1 MKGCGYCAK
10 NGRCHYDDK
19 VNEFVH
25 IAGKYDGFVFGASVH
40 FASLAASMGAFMD
53 RVFYSDRL
61 SGHDSFYLK
70 PGAVITTARRA
81 GTTATLDQ
89 FNKYLSYA
97 EMPIVSSRYWNMV
110 YGNTPEEVSGQSD
123 YK

>member
-1 MKGCGYCAK
+1 M
-10 NGRCHYDDK
+10 
-19 VNEFVH
+19 H

-110 YGNTPEEVSGQSD
+110 YGNTPKEVSVQSD